1 MNPTKGKGLT
11 LIFPNI
17 AKLCS
22 LDETIN
28 DKKLEPF
35 MNVPVKDWKFLYTG
49 KDKMNFSAEKMI
61 FGVAGIDPERSA
73 VCGSLVLICIR
84 YQSFMEIA

>member
-17 AKLCS
+17 PKLCS

-49 KDKMNFSAEKMI
+49 KDKVIAPKI
-61 FGVAGIDPERSA
+61 F
-73 VCGSLVLICIR
+73 
-84 YQSFMEIA
+84 YQIFQFAILALDFFFGYRFFL

>member
-17 AKLCS
+17 PKLCS

-49 KDKMNFSAEKMI
+49 KDKVIAPKIFYQIFQFAILALDLFFGYRNF
-61 FGVAGIDPERSA
+61 F
-73 VCGSLVLICIR
+73 
-84 YQSFMEIA
+84 

>member
-1 MNPTKGKGLT
+1 MNPTKGKRLT

-17 AKLCS
+17 QKLCS

-35 MNVPVKDWKFLYTG
+35 VNVPVKDWKFLYIG
-49 KDKMNFSAEKMI
+49 KDKVTAPKI
-61 FGVAGIDPERSA
+61 F
-73 VCGSLVLICIR
+73 
-84 YQSFMEIA
+84 YQIFQFAILALDFLLDTGFFF